1 MATKAILYRLLPD
14 GSQPY
19 ESLDKYNIKFNW
31 GICEKDG
38 VYLWIAIWELTDMQ
52 KYAQENKDFD
62 FKVVTKTQA
71 IAYYTSCLPSVIE
84 VTPQPTKQQ
93 MIDAVTA
100 MIP

>member
-19 ESLDKYNIKFNW
+19 VDLDKYNIKFNW

-38 VYLWIAIWELTDMQ
+38 VYLGIAVGELTDMQ
-52 KYAQENKDFD
+52 KFAQENTNFD

-71 IAYYTSCLPSVIE
+71 VNFYTSCLPAVIE
-84 VTPQPTKQQ
+84 YPPQPTKQQ

-100 MIP
+100 MMP